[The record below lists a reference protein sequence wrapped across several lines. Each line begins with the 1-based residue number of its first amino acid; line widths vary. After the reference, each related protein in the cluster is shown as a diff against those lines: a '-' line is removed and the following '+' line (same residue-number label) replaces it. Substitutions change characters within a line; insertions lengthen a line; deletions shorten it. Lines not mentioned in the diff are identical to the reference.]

1 MGQSPFGDSPFTL
14 DVATLRHYSSSGNV
28 TAFSVTQ
35 DAVTTIW
42 NMVLGICVL
51 LRAFGLTQV
60 KEMVRA
66 SPSAGDSR
74 P

>member
-1 MGQSPFGDSPFTL
+1 
-14 DVATLRHYSSSGNV
+14 LRHYSSSGNV